1 MQLGGVEI
9 DLMGVDLFVGIGLFL
24 VFTGIIWVPITWI
37 TLSLLTPKILV
48 ETYFKEP
55 HFSKFELGALSVF
68 PGTLMR
74 SGIFMASTFQERYR
88 RNRKLEGFLD
98 LVPTWFSRAS
108 KIFVFLSMTYF
119 VLLILTIAGPFI
131 YLWLNDRLV

>member
-1 MQLGGVEI
+1 MQLGDVEI
-9 DLMGVDLFVGIGLFL
+9 DLMSVDFVVVIILFL
-24 VFTGIIWVPITWI
+24 GFRRLPVASIAM
-37 TLSLLTPKILV
+37 LLLTPKILV
-48 ETYFKEP
+48 ETYFKQP

-68 PGTLMR
+68 PGTLVR
-74 SGIFMASTFQERYR
+74 SDIFMASTFQERYR

-108 KIFVFLSMTYF
+108 KIFVFFSMTYF